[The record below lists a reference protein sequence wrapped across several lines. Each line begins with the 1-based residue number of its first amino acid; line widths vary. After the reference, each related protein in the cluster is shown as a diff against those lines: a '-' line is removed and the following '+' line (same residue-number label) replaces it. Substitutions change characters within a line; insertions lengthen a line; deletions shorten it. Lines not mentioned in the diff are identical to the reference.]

1 MAGKP
6 KRAMALKAQHRIMSD
21 PATWDEIFRVIGA
34 GESTKSVATHYQLPT
49 GRMLSYIKGNSD
61 LAERYEEAR
70 QARAM
75 FHAERI
81 EAIANNVESGD
92 IDAQAARVS
101 LDARKFLASRLD
113 PHLWGEKQRVDL
125 TINDV
130 TKQHLE
136 AIRVLGISENVL
148 EHQDFSEK
156 LIES

>member
-21 PATWDEIFRVIGA
+21 PKTWDEIFRVIGA
-34 GESTKSVATHYQLPT
+34 GESTKS
-49 GRMLSYIKGNSD
+49 
-61 LAERYEEAR
+61 
-70 QARAM
+70 
-75 FHAERI
+75 
-81 EAIANNVESGD
+81 GD
-92 IDAQAARVS
+92 IDAHAARVS
-101 LDARKFLASRLD
+101 LDARKFLAQRLD